1 MMRASNLSSAASKSG
16 KRRAS
21 QPALALWKQ
30 QNGKSMSARDKI
42 HNQVVNALKKDGWTI
57 THDPYK
63 VPWKLRKV
71 QIDLGAERLLAA
83 EKGAEKIAVEIKS
96 FAGTNDLGDLYNA
109 LGQFVLYRNALLDFE
124 PDRTLFLAID
134 REAFEEHFDDTDGE
148 ALRVKE
154 GIKLVVCDIETEE
167 VVLWKR

>member
-1 MMRASNLSSAASKSG
+1 
-16 KRRAS
+16 
-21 QPALALWKQ
+21 
-30 QNGKSMSARDKI
+30 MSARDKI
-42 HNQVVNALKKDGWTI
+42 HQQVANALVKDGWTI

-96 FAGTNDLGDLYNA
+96 FIGYNDLRDLYNA
-109 LGQFVLYRNALLDFE
+109 LGQFILYRQALREFE

-134 REAFEEHFDDTDGE
+134 REAFEEHFDDTAGE
-148 ALRVKE
+148 SLRVEE
-154 GIKLVVCDIETEE
+154 GFKLLVCDVEAEE
-167 VVLWKR
+167 VVLWKA